1 MKLLQF
7 FTCFVSDEKVL
18 ELIHSKDVRRL
29 LKVVAAKRLDAAALH
44 EMIANPLGL
53 ESVLEAYICRYK
65 TFGKDG
71 DLQFILNHGQYPS
84 LDSVYQKWLENA
96 TVEWIDNDVL
106 KEMIANSEA
115 YMSVL
120 ETYLKRHK
128 TFDTFNK
135 EDHVLFI
142 VNCVQY
148 PELFARYCA
157 ELNAKVLWKATFDEF
172 STYEERLQYA
182 MKIMNGLLYYS
193 EAYPCAKAAA
203 ERFFLCENTQQQF
216 RFLEAMAAYC
226 LVEAYPDAKYELRF
240 YQNYLLPEKQRIN
253 AKPDAEELE
262 MLFKLQPFTSGYL
275 SYLIDGDYIT
285 TKPLPPENEAAIW
298 FRGAKELREVY
309 CAKYG
314 VAVKALLENCDKYG
328 VEASQKEKWL
338 RDFRRHF
345 VWSSFR
351 KSPVS
356 ECRIKFY
363 AGYYWKYQVRVSM
376 PHELEEFDAY
386 WRDYRG
392 LGNIIEGLCAAIFLY
407 REDGRIDGLVED

>member
-7 FTCFVSDEKVL
+7 FTCFVSDETVL
-18 ELIHSKDVRRL
+18 ELIHNKDVRRL
-29 LKVVAAKRLDAAALH
+29 LDAAALH

-115 YMSVL
+115 YMPVL

-157 ELNAKVLWKATFDEF
+157 ELNARVLWKATFDEF

-240 YQNYLLPEKQRIN
+240 YQNYLLPEKKQRIN

-262 MLFKLQPFTSGYL
+262 MLFKLLPFTSGYL
-275 SYLIDGDYIT
+275 SYLIDTGYVA
-285 TKPLPPENEAAIW
+285 TKPLPPEKEAAIW
-298 FRGAKELREVY
+298 FRGAKELRELY
-309 CAKYG
+309 GIKYHFE
-314 VAVKALLENCDKYG
+314 VKALIENCDKYG
-328 VEASQKEKWL
+328 VEASRKEKWL
-338 RDFRRHF
+338 RDFRRYF
-345 VWSSFR
+345 VNSKYR
-351 KSPVS
+351 IAPVS
-356 ECRIKFY
+356 KLRIKHY
-363 AGYYWKYQVRVSM
+363 SKYDEWDLSGWRGNYYEDNLDSYDDYNSLRNSVIAGFSHILASTVKST
-376 PHELEEFDAY
+376 
-386 WRDYRG
+386 
-392 LGNIIEGLCAAIFLY
+392 
-407 REDGRIDGLVED
+407 